1 MKKVLFF
8 TAMLTV
14 LTCLPWAVNAQS
26 LGDYTFSTGTDA
38 SKWVTITSTT
48 QLISGTGDSK
58 ASNLLNIGFSFP
70 FGDNVY
76 TQYSVNTDGNLKL
89 GSPVTTTYDYSTPFS
104 STTANANNPKI
115 NAFGCDGYRNNTT
128 DHYVKSQL
136 VGDSLLVV
144 EFCMGTYTNST
155 RSQKYKWQI
164 HLFSNGN
171 IEIVFPDESGI
182 PATAPADAHQC
193 GLCVNSSDG
202 WVISLSDNTATHF
215 TAGSTITNAS
225 GTWFD
230 ANRYYRFTR
239 PVITCPKP
247 AGLEVT
253 ALTPTNATISWNA
266 EESGVI
272 FQGKAIASANVDPSD
287 VTFTDDNNI
296 STNQQSFSVLD
307 NRDYTFVLRKICG
320 PGDTSYATKIEFK
333 TPCLS
338 KPLPYY
344 EDFTDYTAVSS
355 NSATSGYV
363 MPDCWNSNWTA
374 TPYSSYDYSPKVT
387 TNSSYQPGTGN
398 YLYAMAGGSSYSYYQ
413 DPTILILP
421 SFGDV
426 SFDTVLISF
435 RARVSNVSYGD
446 LLVGYVNPSGV
457 FTSLTPAEEY
467 TSGNAPLQTI
477 YLSQYSIPSGSRL
490 AFKVDYTYSYSSY
503 AYHVGLDDITVEA
516 MPSCFEPSGLTASN
530 VTSTTAT
537 LSWQR
542 HTMGTET
549 NWVLQY
555 GTDKNFTPG
564 TYTELQAMNTP
575 TLSVY
580 SLTTERLY
588 YARVKADCGSGDE
601 SDWSNVCSFWPT
613 ATTPVTV
620 NEEGQSTLKHI
631 PFWGYAASN
640 GTPALYASRSQ
651 FILPA
656 DLLAEINPGSTIRK
670 LTFYCNEVNGN
681 WGEAQFTVK
690 KKEVNNT
697 AFTSKYFDESGLTL
711 VYTGTLSVKNNEME
725 IVLDQGFI
733 YNGGNLLLDMEVLQI
748 ATGNIFNPDWYGVN
762 GSENNSLYKY
772 KSNSYWT
779 GPEYSTFLPK
789 VTFNVNQAEVTCDRP
804 KNVAFT
810 AINHEHATVTWASEE
825 NEWEIAWSSD
835 ANFDPDQATTT
846 GTATTKSYTIP
857 GLSATTTYYVYVRS
871 KCGNEYGLWSSVK
884 SFQTTEQVP
893 SVGSGW
899 TDNFEG
905 NDCEWTLVNGSVP
918 NKWAWGNAV
927 NNGGTKALYISND
940 DGVTNAY
947 TNGSS
952 SVVFATKKFY
962 FDKTKYTFSFDWKS
976 VGEENYDYFR
986 VALVPASVELTAGT
1000 STPSGYSYSNL
1011 PSDWIAVDGGG
1022 AQYAADW
1029 QNSANIVN
1037 VTEAGVY
1044 KVVLGWRN
1052 DGYGGDN
1059 PPAALD
1065 NFSIIPLPCPYDVEN
1080 VTVAENP
1087 APTQTTA
1094 TLNWN
1099 GGDATQ
1105 WQVAYTTDETF
1116 ETLQTRTVSSPT
1128 VELTGLE
1135 HSSHYH
1141 AKVRAFCGGSDYGE
1155 WSSVVDFHTA
1165 CGIYTLTEN
1174 KSYTCDFSEKDT
1186 ATNMPFCWSHAGSG
1200 VTECTTPTYYD
1211 SNEKLE
1217 FKNASGAGHI
1227 IAVLPEFANLSTLRL
1242 GFKLKAGGNNVE
1254 HGTFDVGYMTNVS
1267 DTNSFVSI
1275 ANYVATNDEFYGGSW
1290 VDKKVLLTS
1299 VPANVRL
1306 AMRFVKDELYAN
1318 YAYLDWAVDDVV
1330 LEIAPTCLEPASTT
1344 VSNLANDSVTL
1355 SWQPAGNESLWN
1367 LQYRQQGE
1375 NNWVELN
1382 DLGSTT
1388 RNLVGLMANTTY
1400 EWRVQAKCSAND
1412 LSSWT
1417 DGDNFTTRCNPIPI
1431 PFVYGF
1437 EDYVSGNGTVP
1448 YCWNVLRSYNFYN
1461 DYPSVTTY
1469 AANAYSGSNALAMF
1483 VYGNTPGN
1491 SNYTMISMPPVPAE
1505 NPLNTLQINFFATKG
1520 SSGGSGSI
1528 VVGVIEYNHG
1538 NPVFVPVD
1546 TVSLGLE
1553 YEENEVSFENYTGN
1567 GDEIAFKVTLTS
1579 SASSNNHYAY
1589 IDSITVAPIPPCKS
1603 VTYLWGNPQ
1612 DHSVELHWSP
1622 KSNSN
1627 PDLYVV
1633 RYGTVEDPET
1643 YLGGYSTNETLYN
1656 FTGLRSDSLY
1666 YFHVKAVC
1674 GQDESE
1680 WTTTSVR
1687 TYPGYCS
1694 NLSYIS
1700 AELTGEGINTA
1711 KVFWTPD
1718 PDENIDYYDI
1728 AILTEQV
1735 SDFDD
1740 LYTEGVSDLRTYIG
1754 YPDTVI
1760 DVPNVQYDPNFTLS
1774 PNTTYYAYVRAHCT
1788 LGDGYGNWIFTSFK
1802 TYSACREPE
1811 NPRFMLT
1818 GPRTAVAQWDN
1829 VSQTQDNNFK
1839 IILSEEYLTPAQ
1851 LENRNPT
1858 YSGITTTS
1866 MSFDEN
1872 DLLLNTTYYL
1882 YVANDCG
1889 NTGVSTYVY
1898 GGSVTTP
1905 NACPMIRNL
1914 EVTAT
1919 TASAASLTWSR
1930 GIWGEENEWLVE
1942 VRQNDQP
1949 IRTST
1954 VYEPTINLL
1963 GLDPQT
1969 TYEVRVSAVCSPTL
1983 QSQYTAATVTTS
1995 AVGGGCE
2002 QVGDGEYSGNLP
2014 VTNYDYAYTQM
2025 IYTADKFSKSGNIVS
2040 LKLQRSNYTN
2050 EMNNMKVYLG
2060 TTDKSTFASTIDWVA
2075 AEDLTQVYSGSF
2087 AAGTDEWLELQLS
2100 NPFPYDGTDNL
2111 VVAISNAHGDWH
2123 TIQYFKY
2130 TSTDNT
2136 ILYRRA
2142 DSQPAYANHPGSDP
2156 GYAVGSERT
2165 NIQFCFQSST
2175 CPQVSN
2181 LAVDSAS
2188 VTSNSVT
2195 VTWLPGSS
2203 EETWYYTYSETE
2215 ITDFS
2220 NVNWTMVNVP
2230 SAELTNLLPDTRY
2243 YIYVYPNI
2251 SGDNTCIDN
2260 IASIEYFKEP
2270 SCKAPTN
2277 PVVRNVDA
2285 HSATIAWQDPNNMAQ
2300 PTFRLYYGEYPNP
2313 DWNNPIMVNDTTV
2326 VLPSLTPN
2334 TQYQVILFAYC
2345 GLNDGSYGIGFNF
2358 TTEAE
2363 PQLACEGFV
2372 KLTQTPNDWTGKYL
2386 IVSESHN
2393 VAFDGSRDPLD
2404 VGGAKITVAPENG
2417 VIPFDEVNKASYFTI
2432 AASENGYS
2440 IKSASGKYIGNN
2452 SASNGLSE
2460 STTIV
2465 YDNTL
2470 SIDNDGN
2477 AVITGSGGYVLRYN
2491 SQNNNG
2497 MFRYYNGTQNPI
2509 QLYKYVD
2516 NRRMTATIDT
2526 TVTHTLPFT
2535 FTMAGQPDTI
2545 ITNYGEFDL
2554 SYVIETDPVNC
2565 DSVLNVHLTVN
2576 EPMYTVTLNAGNGT
2590 TQVASL
2596 QGNSTNPVDLTN
2608 VSAAPNAACTDW
2620 TFAGWSLIPVTETQ
2634 TEPALIT
2641 GTYTPTGDTTFYA
2654 VYQMTAQGS
2663 STTSQGVTASVD
2675 FSQLGYINAQ
2685 AISNVAIDNNVTTT
2699 FAQGSNSNNAPK
2711 YYNTGTAIRCYGGNT
2726 FTVSSEKTITN
2737 IALTFGTGDG
2747 SNDITTDVNT
2757 YDNGTWT
2764 GSANS
2769 VTFTI
2774 EGSSGQRRIAGISV
2788 TYSAAQ
2794 PVVTTYNSNPDC
2806 GTVTDMYQV
2815 SAIAADDN
2823 TGSVSGTVG
2832 NDPFVSGDYAAGTQI
2847 TLTATPAEGYEF
2859 INWTKYAYPQG
2870 EEVST
2875 DATYTFTVSEDI
2887 SLIAYFTPKDYQV
2900 NYELNQGSWVTG
2912 YIAPDFYTYGVGVTL
2927 PTANDVEYFYHTFEG
2942 WYNNAQFTGDAITA
2956 ISTTDMGD
2964 TTLYAKWTPDKF
2976 TITYMDG
2983 NTTLHID
2990 TVAYGA
2996 DVPAFADPEKE
3007 CMAFA
3012 GWDGTIP
3019 TVMPANDIVVN
3030 AQWTDIYYNI
3040 TATAEPANAGSVI
3053 MDPEPVV
3060 GTTEATSGYKC
3071 GTTVTLTANANMGYR
3086 FVDWTVN
3093 GQSVSAGA
3101 ELVITAAH
3109 DSAFVANFEANKYT
3123 VTYMD
3128 GNTTLHI
3135 DTVAY
3140 GADVPAFADPEKEC
3154 MAFAGWDGTI
3164 PTVMPANDI
3173 VVNAQWT
3180 DIYYNITATA
3190 EPANAGSVIMDP
3202 EATTNSG
3209 YKCGTQVTLTA
3220 NANMGYS
3227 FVDWTVNG
3235 QSVSTDAE
3243 LVVTAA
3249 HDSAFVAN
3257 FEANTYNITWNLN
3270 DGTYNGE
3277 SLPTTYTYGQTYTLP
3292 TANEMSKDNHS
3303 FAGWYTNANFSGSAV
3318 TVIPDTAMGDK
3329 AFYAK
3334 WAENAYTITL
3344 VQSGDGSISSD
3355 PEQTAAAGAVVTLT
3369 ATPNAGYS
3377 FGSWEVRNLTTG
3389 LTVEV
3394 TNDQFTM
3401 PAANVEVH
3409 ASFTAIEYTVTATA
3423 NPAAGGTITGAG
3435 TYYYE
3440 GVASLTAIAN
3450 DGYSFVNWT
3459 NAQGAVVSSDA
3470 TYSFSVTRDS
3480 ALTANFE
3487 TNKYTVTYMDGN
3499 TTLHIDTV
3507 AYGEDVPAFADPE
3520 KACVVFAGWDG
3531 TIPTVMPANDIV
3543 VNAQWTDI
3551 YYNITAT
3558 AEPANAGSVTMDPE
3572 AVVGTTAA
3580 NSGYVCGTQ
3589 VTLTASASDGYAF
3602 VDWTVNGQS
3611 VSTATVLVVTAAHD
3625 SAFVANFEANKYT
3638 VTYMDGN
3645 TILHIDTVAYG
3656 ADVPAFADPEKAC
3669 VVFAGWDGT
3678 IPTVMPANDIEVN
3691 AQWTDIYY
3699 NITATAEPANAGSVT
3714 MDPEATNSGYKCGTQ
3729 IILTANA
3736 NMGYS
3741 FVDWTVNGQSVS
3753 TAAVLVVTAAH
3764 DSAFLAN
3771 FEANTYNITWN
3782 LNDGT
3787 YNGGTLPTT
3796 YTFGQAYTLPTANEM
3811 SKDNHSFEGWYT
3823 NANFSGSAVTVIPD
3837 TATGDKAF
3845 YAKWTENVYTVNVMQ
3860 AANGSILADQTSA
3873 TAGTTINL
3881 TATPAQGYHFGYWE
3895 VSKAATHIDPVT
3907 VTNNSFEMPAS
3918 DVYVNA
3924 IFWIDTLHVTATVNP
3939 AQSGTVNPA
3948 DTLVAY
3954 GNDVTLTAT
3963 PAQDYLF
3970 TNWTVNG
3977 QAVSADASITITVT
3991 QDSALVA
3998 NFTAMETVAKPTLL
4012 PAGGTFTSEDN
4023 VSVTMTCATPNAT
4036 IYYTLDGSDPVYPR
4050 TRNVTGTQI
4059 YSEPVAINSTTTV
4072 KAVAVVN
4079 DMIPSEMAVETY
4091 RFVKMRYVN
4100 GWNTLNGTVT
4110 YSPEKDTAGATI
4122 TVTATPNEGYS
4133 FETWNVFDFA
4143 GNDVTVTN
4151 NTFIMPDTD
4160 VYVSA
4165 SFTPNTYTVSATVNP
4180 TNAGTVDGAG
4190 DYTFHS
4196 DVEMRATPNN
4206 EYLFVNWTNTHG
4218 TVVSTNPLFDFELQA
4233 GDTAFVANFVAK
4245 QTVVTPVILPVSGT
4259 YAISVNEGMQVTI
4272 TCETPN
4278 ASIYYTLDG
4287 TEPTEQ
4293 SSLYAEGTIISL
4305 NQAGTTTVKAIAV
4318 AQDMLQ
4324 SATASETYRL
4334 VMKHTVMAC
4343 NPVNCDIQ
4351 VYKTGT
4357 WDLYDTYADT
4367 LGANMK
4373 VHLDINTLIYNLDT
4387 VYAND
4392 FDGNPLTITQVDNA
4406 LYNNFAF
4413 TMPDTDVCVTAE
4425 CSLKQFSVHFVP
4437 NGGTLIGYAADTF
4450 YVYGQ
4455 MLIFPTA
4462 NEISYEGHTFLGW
4475 YDNPNFTGDPMTGLA
4490 AGSYVDNSY
4499 YYAKWDINNYGLT
4512 INYLDENGRPLAP
4525 AHTENLD
4532 YGDSYNVPTPAV
4544 DTYMP
4549 DQAVVSGVMG
4559 TSVVTVTVT
4568 YTQIVM
4574 NAIDNQTLCAD
4585 ATTTQ
4590 INFTSPVQI
4599 GTISYEWTNDNT
4611 AIGLDA
4617 NGTQD
4622 NIAAFTALNAGTDP
4636 VVATVTVTPTCTYN
4650 QLSVAGVPQ
4659 TFTITVNPKHT
4670 SEFSETVCDSYT
4682 WNWGNVDTVIT
4693 DEGTHDYVHVFAN
4706 QYGCDS
4712 TVTLHLTLYK
4722 TPTAITYTTEPN
4734 TSCDNAAPNGKIT
4747 VTAPMGDFEYSLDGI
4762 DWQTTTEFADLAANE
4777 YTVYVRPVSSECAL
4791 TQNVTVDDNIV
4802 MPLSTP
4808 SVSKAFYCLSENI
4821 TLDGTGSSTGADYT
4835 YAWAGP
4841 DNYTSTELSPDFEAT
4856 NGSQSGTYVLT
4867 VTNTVTSCV
4876 TEASV
4881 DVVVNTPTTSNYL
4894 FTITAHGDAY
4904 ANIDEGQTEVA
4915 PVFATPEVRHYLNNT
4930 CTTVNDAAAT
4940 YNTVG
4945 DYTINWT
4952 STDECGNTATCTQV
4966 LHVTQNVCPV
4976 AADADGNTYPA
4987 VQLAGKCWT
4996 AKNLRTTQF
5005 SDGRPVTNLM
5015 VYENI
5020 MYPNTTENLDRYGYL
5035 YDWTTALDAE
5045 NGVTMDANNNVQGIC
5060 PTGWHIPTHEDFMS
5074 IAGYNTPTDMFDLR
5088 YNNYWLDGGGS
5099 NSTNYSLLPGGCY
5112 NDNTGRYENLLGNAY
5127 LWGVNSANPS
5137 QPRVYWADCKCYM
5150 WQVNDTTEGMGYSVR
5165 CIKD

>member
-2460 STTIV
+2460 STTTV

-3209 YKCGTQVTLTA
+3209 YKCGTQVT
-3220 NANMGYS
+3220 
-3227 FVDWTVNG
+3227 
-3235 QSVSTDAE
+3235 
-3243 LVVTAA
+3243 
-3249 HDSAFVAN
+3249 
-3257 FEANTYNITWNLN
+3257 
-3270 DGTYNGE
+3270 
-3277 SLPTTYTYGQTYTLP
+3277 
-3292 TANEMSKDNHS
+3292 
-3303 FAGWYTNANFSGSAV
+3303 
-3318 TVIPDTAMGDK
+3318 
-3329 AFYAK
+3329 
-3334 WAENAYTITL
+3334 
-3344 VQSGDGSISSD
+3344 
-3355 PEQTAAAGAVVTLT
+3355 
-3369 ATPNAGYS
+3369 
-3377 FGSWEVRNLTTG
+3377 
-3389 LTVEV
+3389 
-3394 TNDQFTM
+3394 
-3401 PAANVEVH
+3401 
-3409 ASFTAIEYTVTATA
+3409 
-3423 NPAAGGTITGAG
+3423 
-3435 TYYYE
+3435 
-3440 GVASLTAIAN
+3440 
-3450 DGYSFVNWT
+3450 
-3459 NAQGAVVSSDA
+3459 
-3470 TYSFSVTRDS
+3470 
-3480 ALTANFE
+3480 
-3487 TNKYTVTYMDGN
+3487 
-3499 TTLHIDTV
+3499 
-3507 AYGEDVPAFADPE
+3507 
-3520 KACVVFAGWDG
+3520 
-3531 TIPTVMPANDIV
+3531 
-3543 VNAQWTDI
+3543 
-3551 YYNITAT
+3551 
-3558 AEPANAGSVTMDPE
+3558 
-3572 AVVGTTAA
+3572 
-3580 NSGYVCGTQ
+3580 
-3589 VTLTASASDGYAF
+3589 
-3602 VDWTVNGQS
+3602 
-3611 VSTATVLVVTAAHD
+3611 
-3625 SAFVANFEANKYT
+3625 
-3638 VTYMDGN
+3638 
-3645 TILHIDTVAYG
+3645 
-3656 ADVPAFADPEKAC
+3656 
-3669 VVFAGWDGT
+3669 
-3678 IPTVMPANDIEVN
+3678 
-3691 AQWTDIYY
+3691 
-3699 NITATAEPANAGSVT
+3699 
-3714 MDPEATNSGYKCGTQ
+3714 
-3729 IILTANA
+3729 LTANA